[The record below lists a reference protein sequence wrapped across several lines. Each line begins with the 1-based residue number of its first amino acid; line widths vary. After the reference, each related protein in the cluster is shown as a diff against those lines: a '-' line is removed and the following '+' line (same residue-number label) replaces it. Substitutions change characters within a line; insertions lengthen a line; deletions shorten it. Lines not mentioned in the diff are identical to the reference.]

1 MKIFKECGLSI
12 TCEINKKIV
21 DFPDVRLYLNDQTY
35 KP

>member
-1 MKIFKECGLSI
+1 MWTVSI
-12 TCEINKKIV
+12 TCEIKKNIV